1 MLGAQHRAQH
11 EILYVQAPMSKV
23 EEGPHKGPHFLE
35 THLHEGSHGR
45 LSFFITEKRLAR
57 SQPWRIEVGIFSEQ
71 NAPGGGKRAV
81 LSDSSML
88 PLSVLSARAFIWRA
102 VPISLMRRSASDL
115 TAAVIMTSA
124 DSAKREHLLF
134 DAGFPQKIMIT
145 LAGLTFVG
153 ALFSPHLNLLL
164 QRFLARLECWSLLG
178 LLSSSCCVLQLVLNV
193 FSVGCAGFNTV
204 LGPARPYF
212 VALTMYLQSVVW
224 RQASL
229 KPVDRLVATA
239 LCAVL
244 TTLPEQL
251 WVWQR
256 RDRWL
261 SWRRNC
267 GVIAAEGKQLHL
279 RVSGMGCTACT
290 AKVYTTL
297 SAVDG
302 VDACDVALESGTATL
317 RLQADVLAPAEVEQK
332 AIDAVIAAGFRA
344 ERI

>member
-1 MLGAQHRAQH
+1 
-11 EILYVQAPMSKV
+11 V
-23 EEGPHKGPHFLE
+23 F
-35 THLHEGSHGR
+35 
-45 LSFFITEKRLAR
+45 
-57 SQPWRIEVGIFSEQ
+57 
-71 NAPGGGKRAV
+71 
-81 LSDSSML
+81 SDSSML